1 VRTAPPPVRHRWDA
15 STVAGLLAVLFGV
28 AWLIGA
34 TGILHVSIEAVV
46 AVGLMLL
53 GASLVVTGRT
63 DWSLSRRSWPVWL
76 GIGLIGVLVVTSSAF
91 GLGGALDSVSFGNKT
106 VTAQG
111 GALPTGTVHGGF
123 GNLVVDLTRANTA
136 GSVKVVSVAGNTTVR
151 LPADATVDLDA
162 RVVAGQICV
171 NGKEVSS
178 GVGAQDH
185 GDVQPGSPATA
196 PGPTITLHVHQVFGQ
211 IFIGTAG
218 CAR

>member
-1 VRTAPPPVRHRWDA
+1 
-15 STVAGLLAVLFGV
+15 VLFGV

-46 AVGLMLL
+46 AIGLMLL

-111 GALPTGTVHGGF
+111 GSLPTGTVHGGF
-123 GNLVVDLTRANTA
+123 GNLVVDLSHANKA
-136 GSVKVVSVAGNTTVR
+136 GIVKVVSVAGNTTVEV
-151 LPADATVDLDA
+151 PADAAVDLDA

-171 NGKEVSS
+171 NGKDVSD

-185 GDVQPGSPATA
+185 GVVPQSSGAIP

-211 IFIGTAG
+211 IFIGGEG